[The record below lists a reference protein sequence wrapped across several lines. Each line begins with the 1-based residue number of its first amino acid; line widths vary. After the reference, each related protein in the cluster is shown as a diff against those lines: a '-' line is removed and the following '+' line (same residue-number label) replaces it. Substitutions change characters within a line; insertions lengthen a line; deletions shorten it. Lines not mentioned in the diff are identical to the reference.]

1 MNFVHKFSHSFLL
14 SAICV
19 LGTRKTLMNNIQKII
34 KKTYWKDLKSELVT
48 DIKMPDSMQPDSEE
62 KLVQSETNFQLLI
75 STIVWFLEHDLYA
88 DVTMNLDVN
97 Y

>member
-1 MNFVHKFSHSFLL
+1 MNFVGIYSHSLFL

-19 LGTRKTLMNNIQKII
+19 LGTQKTVMSNVQKVI
-34 KKTYWKDLKSELVT
+34 KGTYWNALKNKQVPDTE
-48 DIKMPDSMQPDSEE
+48 MPDTVQPDFEE
-62 KLVQSETNFQLLI
+62 ELVQSETNFQSLL